1 MVKQANQSQIIDV
14 KQAVFIAWNHIQSFD
29 EQIGAPL
36 QDLLLEEFEL
46 TDDRK
51 FWLITLGFN
60 HQIQPPENPLGI
72 NLPPREERKYKI
84 IKVSAETGEVESM
97 KIREL

>member
-1 MVKQANQSQIIDV
+1 MTEQANQSQIIDV

-60 HQIQPPENPLGI
+60 HQIQPVENPLGI
-72 NLPPREERKYKI
+72 NLLPREERKYKI